1 MSTVERLAR
10 RNFVLVCL
18 AQFCLALAIS
28 IIEPLLPIYV
38 ASFGVSYA
46 VVGFVMSSFGL
57 TRVFVEIPGGILT
70 DRLGRR
76 PVLLVGF
83 ALAMSS
89 HLLAGFAQSYLELI
103 IARMIVGAGSAL
115 AMIAGV
121 IYVSEISSPSHRQQ
135 DIARYQSMWSMGGIL
150 GPTLGGL
157 LSDNFGIR
165 FIFFIAVGITC
176 IGIIIVLR
184 MQFSQTPI
192 LSRDTIQRS
201 QLTAMIKNPII
212 LVLCTATFIM
222 FFMYS
227 SIRGTMI
234 PLYGVDILQLTSTQ
248 IGIVF
253 SITSLVTVIG
263 LNVLVPRLEV
273 IISRQQL
280 LVLSLATCVFA
291 VTVISATSNFV
302 TLALTAV
309 PLGIGFSL
317 LQPTPFTMILDTAQ
331 PENRGL
337 MVGLLRTTGDV
348 GIIVGPIL
356 VGGLLDIGF
365 IHNIFYVIAGI
376 IGIFTC
382 ISWMIFYQTKYWL
395 TSSSRK

>member
-1 MSTVERLAR
+1 MGITEIVHR
-10 RNFVLVCL
+10 RNFILVCIV
-18 AQFCLALAIS
+18 QFSLALAIS

-70 DRLGRR
+70 DRFGRR
-76 PVLLVGF
+76 PLLLAGL
-83 ALAMSS
+83 ALSMSS
-89 HLLAGFAQSYLELI
+89 HLIAGFAQSYFELI

-121 IYVSEISSPSHRQQ
+121 IYVSEISSPAQRQQ
-135 DIARYQSMWSMGGIL
+135 DIARYQSMFSMGGII
-150 GPTLGGL
+150 GPTLGGV
-157 LSDNFGIR
+157 LSDIFGIR
-165 FIFFIAVGITC
+165 FIFFTAVGITC
-176 IGIIIVLR
+176 IGLIIVLR
-184 MQFSQTPI
+184 MQFSETPT
-192 LSRDTIQRS
+192 LQRDAIHRS
-201 QLTAMIKNPII
+201 QLTAMVKNPII
-212 LVLCTATFIM
+212 MVLCTATFIM

-248 IGIVF
+248 IGLVF
-253 SITSLVTVIG
+253 SFTSLVAVLG
-263 LNVLVPRLEV
+263 LNVLVPRLEAK
-273 IISRQQL
+273 ISRRRL
-280 LVLSLATCVFA
+280 LVLSLALCVFA
-291 VTVISATSNFV
+291 VTVISGASNFV

-309 PLGIGFSL
+309 PLGVAFSL

-337 MVGLLRTTGDV
+337 MVGLLRTTGDI

-356 VGGLLDIGF
+356 VGSLLDIGY
-365 IHNIFYVIAGI
+365 IVSIFYVIAGI
-376 IGIFTC
+376 IGIFTI
-382 ISWMIFYQTKYWL
+382 ISWIIFYQTKHRF
-395 TSSSRK
+395 TSSSRN

>member
-10 RNFVLVCL
+10 RNFVLVCI

-70 DRLGRR
+70 DRFGRR

-89 HLLAGFAQSYLELI
+89 HLLAGFAQSYFELI

-165 FIFFIAVGITC
+165 FIFFTAVGITC

-201 QLTAMIKNPII
+201 QLTALIKNPII
-212 LVLCTATFIM
+212 LVLCTATFIT

-337 MVGLLRTTGDV
+337 MVGLLRTTGDI

-356 VGGLLDIGF
+356 VGSLLDIGF

-382 ISWMIFYQTKYWL
+382 ISWMIFYQTKHWL

>member
-1 MSTVERLAR
+1 MGITEIVHR
-10 RNFVLVCL
+10 RNFILVCIV
-18 AQFCLALAIS
+18 QFSLALAIS

-70 DRLGRR
+70 DRFGRR
-76 PVLLVGF
+76 PLLLAGL
-83 ALAMSS
+83 ALSMSS
-89 HLLAGFAQSYLELI
+89 HLIAGFAQSYFELI

-121 IYVSEISSPSHRQQ
+121 IYVSEISSPAQRQQ
-135 DIARYQSMWSMGGIL
+135 DIARYQSMFSMGGII
-150 GPTLGGL
+150 GPTLGGV
-157 LSDNFGIR
+157 LSDIFGIR
-165 FIFFIAVGITC
+165 FIFFTAVGITC
-176 IGIIIVLR
+176 IGLIIVLR
-184 MQFSQTPI
+184 MQFSETPT
-192 LSRDTIQRS
+192 LQRDAIHRS
-201 QLTAMIKNPII
+201 QLTAMVKNPII
-212 LVLCTATFIM
+212 MVLCTATFIM

-248 IGIVF
+248 IGLVF
-253 SITSLVTVIG
+253 SFTSL
-263 LNVLVPRLEV
+263 
-273 IISRQQL
+273 SRRRL
-280 LVLSLATCVFA
+280 LVLSLALCVFA
-291 VTVISATSNFV
+291 VTVISGASNFV

-309 PLGIGFSL
+309 PLGVAFSL

-337 MVGLLRTTGDV
+337 MVGLLRTTGDI

-356 VGGLLDIGF
+356 VGSLLDIGY
-365 IHNIFYVIAGI
+365 IVSIFYVIAGI
-376 IGIFTC
+376 IGIFTI
-382 ISWMIFYQTKYWL
+382 ISWIIFYQTKHRF
-395 TSSSRK
+395 TSSSRN